1 MEKPAHEELRIE
13 KIIKRKTDKLFL
25 KSKRYGDSFNS
36 SIDKKDLLKKICQ
49 YSPKPFRSLGRNSS
63 VKVDFSNHATKTD
76 VKSVSHLD
84 TSSFALKTNLASINA

>member
-36 SIDKKDLLKKICQ
+36 SIDKKDLLKKFVNTLLNHLEVWEEIVVLKLI
-49 YSPKPFRSLGRNSS
+49 SPIMQQEQMW
-63 VKVDFSNHATKTD
+63 KVYHTLILQ
-76 VKSVSHLD
+76 VLH
-84 TSSFALKTNLASINA
+84 

>member
-36 SIDKKDLLKKICQ
+36 SIDKKDLLKKFVNTLLNHLEVWEEIVVLKLI
-49 YSPKPFRSLGRNSS
+49 SP
-63 VKVDFSNHATKTD
+63 
-76 VKSVSHLD
+76 
-84 TSSFALKTNLASINA
+84 IMQQEQM

>member
-36 SIDKKDLLKKICQ
+36 SIDKKDLLKKFVNTLLNHLEVWEEIVVLKLI
-49 YSPKPFRSLGRNSS
+49 SPIMQQKQM
-63 VKVDFSNHATKTD
+63 
-76 VKSVSHLD
+76 
-84 TSSFALKTNLASINA
+84 